1 MIAYMYCTYVYI
13 VLYFLGNKRGFGLPK
28 PDEQVDIAGRWVHC
42 GYTLV
47 NTNTEYTVHLLA
59 I

>member
-1 MIAYMYCTYVYI
+1 MIAYMYCTY

>member
-28 PDEQVDIAGRWVHC
+28 PDEQVDITERWVHC

-47 NTNTEYTVHLLA
+47 Y
-59 I
+59 

>member
-13 VLYFLGNKRGFGLPK
+13 VLYFLGNNIKRGFGLPK
-28 PDEQVDIAGRWVHC
+28 PDEQVDIAERWVHC

-47 NTNTEYTVHLLA
+47 Y
-59 I
+59 